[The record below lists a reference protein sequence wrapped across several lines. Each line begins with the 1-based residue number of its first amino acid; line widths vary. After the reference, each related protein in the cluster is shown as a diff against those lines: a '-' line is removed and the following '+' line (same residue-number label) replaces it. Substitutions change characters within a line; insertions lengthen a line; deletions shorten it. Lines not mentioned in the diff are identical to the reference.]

1 LQEICDRH
9 KRFLDVTSGHPSKVH
24 DARYHILGDAAYP
37 LREYMLTPF
46 RDYGRLTTK
55 QRNFNLKFSG
65 TRVLIENC
73 FADLK
78 KRFRQLKLLEFITV
92 DHSARFIIACCTLH
106 NLCIEAGEHS
116 VVEDPEDGDNRCPD
130 TDSLEEFGPMTAT
143 DSILRRRGDEK
154 MDRVIAQ
161 MGLR

>member
-1 LQEICDRH
+1 LQAACDRH
-9 KRFLDVTSGHPSKVH
+9 KRFLDVTTGHPSKVH
-24 DARYHILGDAAYP
+24 DARY
-37 LREYMLTPF
+37 MLTAF

-55 QRNFNLKFSG
+55 QRNFNLKFSS
-65 TRVLIENC
+65 TRVVIENS

-78 KRFRQLKLLEFITV
+78 KRFRQLKLLEFIAV
-92 DHSARFIIACCTLH
+92 DHSARFIIACCILQ

-143 DSILRRRGDEK
+143 DSILRRCGEK
-154 MDRVIAQ
+154 RDRVIAQ
-161 MGLR
+161 MGPR